1 MKSKKQG
8 GFHTTSHWLVL
19 SRGEGQKDEESAL
32 CKGIRHV
39 HDVKTSERGCAHQT
53 PSADHFVLSQSAAR
67 HNRITLPLL
76 SATRHGE
83 SQTDISADSWLL
95 LFDSIPEI
103 PDSAQLRHRPS
114 PASLNP
120 MLRGEVIAWGTYLR
134 FPPVS
139 YQKLL
144 LLLRY
149 HREGV
154 RQELKRE
161 AICRGIA

>member
-103 PDSAQLRHRPS
+103 PDSAASPSESRISQPDVKGRNHRLAHVSQVSTSIIPETS
-114 PASLNP
+114 ATSSLSS
-120 MLRGEVIAWGTYLR
+120 RG
-134 FPPVS
+134 S
-139 YQKLL
+139 
-144 LLLRY
+144 
-149 HREGV
+149 
-154 RQELKRE
+154 
-161 AICRGIA
+161 